1 GVGEAEAGITSA
13 RAELRLADI
22 DLYNAKVRAPYNGVI
37 EKKHTSPGAF
47 LNVGDPVVTLIN
59 DELLEVEAD
68 VPSDRLSG
76 LSVGRAMPAQLESG
90 QQINIEVRAV
100 VPEEN
105 ALTRTRPVRF
115 LVKMDAESDVSVAS
129 NQSVTINMPV
139 GRSREVLSVHKDAII
154 PRSGESVVFAAID
167 GKAVRLVLKLG
178 DAVGNRF
185 EVLDGLK
192 LGDLVVVR
200 GNERLRPGQSISYEG
215 MVPAVQTDAKKLEEK
230 SGS

>member
-1 GVGEAEAGITSA
+1 
-13 RAELRLADI
+13 
-22 DLYNAKVRAPYNGVI
+22 
-37 EKKHTSPGAF
+37 
-47 LNVGDPVVTLIN
+47 
-59 DELLEVEAD
+59 
-68 VPSDRLSG
+68 
-76 LSVGRAMPAQLESG
+76 M
-90 QQINIEVRAV
+90 
-100 VPEEN
+100 
-105 ALTRTRPVRF
+105 
-115 LVKMDAESDVSVAS
+115 
-129 NQSVTINMPV
+129 
-139 GRSREVLSVHKDAII
+139 HKDAII